1 MTNPLLANF
10 ELPPF
15 SALRPEHVEP
25 AIRELLTQNRA
36 ELQRMLEKPATWDN
50 VVAPLEIMQHRLSR
64 SWSPVGHLNGVM
76 NNDELRAAYNACLPL
91 LTAWNTELGQ
101 NKRLYAAYETI
112 LKSEATTLSGAQRKL
127 LENALRDFRLAGVAL
142 ADDKKERFKAVME
155 QLAMLQAKFEENVL
169 DATNAWSLQIEN
181 ESELKGLPAPIIAR
195 AKAAAEA
202 KQLSGWFFSLDAPN
216 YQAVMMH
223 AEHEPLRHMF
233 YKAWNTR
240 ASDQST
246 QGDKWDNAPLM
257 EQILALRQELAN
269 LVGFGSYAEYSLA
282 TKMAKSVDEV
292 KSFLEQLATVGKP
305 AALREFDELTQLA
318 GRPLNAWDVSF
329 YAERLKRQRFDLS
342 EEALR
347 PYFPAPRVLQGMFA
361 VAEKLYGVRIAER
374 QYLPASRSTQKTAD
388 RFDEL
393 NANGVGVTNSPL
405 RFSVHPEPVE
415 GLYSEAALPPV
426 DLYHPD
432 AKFFD
437 ILNADGSRRGSF
449 FVDLYARPKKRGGAW
464 MDECVGRMSMS
475 GAKHLPV
482 AYLVCNFMPPSG
494 DQPALLTHSEV
505 VTAFHE
511 FGHGLHHMLTR
522 IDYPSVAGINGV
534 PWDAVELPS
543 QFMENFAW
551 REEVL
556 PLISAHVDSGEPL
569 PSAELKRLQGSRS
582 FQAGM
587 QTMRQLEFALF
598 DIRMH
603 AEYAPNKPTHIAD
616 TLAEVRARVSVIA
629 PPAFNRFAQSFSHI
643 FAGGYA
649 AGYYSYKWAEVLAAD
664 AFGAFEEQGI
674 FNHATAQ
681 RFLNAILEKGGS
693 RDAMEAFVEFRGR
706 KPQIEPLLK
715 QMGLAA

>member
-1 MTNPLLANF
+1 MTNPLLENF

-15 SALRPEHVEP
+15 SALHPEHVEP
-25 AIRELLTQNRA
+25 AIRELLTRNRA
-36 ELQRMLEKPATWDN
+36 ELERMLGEPATWDN
-50 VVAPLEIMQHRLSR
+50 VVAPLEIMQHRLGR

-91 LTAWNTELGQ
+91 LTAWHTELGQ
-101 NKRLYAAYETI
+101 NERLYAAYETI
-112 LKSEATTLSGAQRKL
+112 LKNEGPVLSAAQRKL

-142 ADDKKERFKAVME
+142 PVDKKARFKAVME
-155 QLAMLQAKFEENVL
+155 QLASLQAKFDENVL
-169 DATNAWSLQIEN
+169 DATNAWSLHIEN
-181 ESELKGLPAPIIAR
+181 ESELAGLPAPIIAR

-202 KQLSGWFFSLDAPN
+202 KQQTGWLFSLDAPN

-223 AEHEPLRHMF
+223 AEHEPLRREL
-233 YKAWNTR
+233 YQAWNTR
-240 ASDQST
+240 ASDQGT
-246 QGDKWDNAPLM
+246 HAGKWDNTPLM
-257 EQILALRQELAN
+257 EQILALRFELAN
-269 LVGFGSYAEYSLA
+269 LVGYPSYAEYSLA
-282 TKMAKSVDEV
+282 SKMAKSVGEV
-292 KSFLEQLATVGKP
+292 TAFLDQLAVVGKP
-305 AALREFDELTQLA
+305 AAQREFDELTKLA
-318 GRPLNAWDVSF
+318 GRTLNAWDVGF
-329 YAERLKRQRFDLS
+329 YGERLKRQRFDIS

-361 VAEKLYGVRIAER
+361 VAEKLYGVRIVER
-374 QYLPASRSTQKTAD
+374 SA
-388 RFDEL
+388 
-393 NANGVGVTNSPL
+393 
-405 RFSVHPEPVE
+405 
-415 GLYSEAALPPV
+415 V

-437 ILNADGSRRGSF
+437 ILNADGTRRGSF
-449 FVDLYARPKKRGGAW
+449 FVDLYARAKKRGGAW
-464 MDECVGRMSMS
+464 MDECVGRISMS
-475 GAKHLPV
+475 GSQHLPV
-482 AYLVCNFMPPSG
+482 AYLVCNFMPPS
-494 DQPALLTHSEV
+494 DDKPALLTHSEV

-556 PLISAHVDSGEPL
+556 PLISAHVETGEPL
-569 PSAELKRLQGSRS
+569 PADELKRLQGSRS

-587 QTMRQLEFALF
+587 QTVRQLEFALF
-598 DIRMH
+598 DLRMH
-603 AEYAPNKPTHIAD
+603 AEYAPNKANHIAQ
-616 TLAEVRARVSVIA
+616 TLAEVRVKVAVVT
-629 PPAFNRFAQSFSHI
+629 PPLFNRFPQSFSHI

-649 AGYYSYKWAEVLAAD
+649 AGYYSYKWAEVLSAD
-664 AFGAFEEQGI
+664 AFSAFEEQGI
-674 FNHATAQ
+674 FNDATAQ
-681 RFLNAILEKGGS
+681 RFLHAILERGGS